1 VSVAAW
7 RSWLPGA
14 GRSEGGGPGRTIGA
28 WWYLPIV
35 AVGVATALRGVAV
48 GALVVA
54 ALVGAGVVG
63 LGLGVRRVWCAV
75 SFGVVAGL
83 MVLNYGFNNIGV
95 PTPAGPVPVAEVAL
109 ILLLLL
115 VPRAVW
121 EQVWGTWLGLLLALL
136 VALAAIR
143 SAFDFGSWGSIAVRD
158 ALYAFDALFLLV
170 GLGVGRLFELRK
182 VLRWLTAVVVV
193 TLAYYSLYPLRET
206 LVADG
211 PQVGIQRPTPLLGSF
226 SSGAVIAAAPF
237 LFLVARRRVHLA
249 AVLGSV
255 AALAILGVIQ
265 ERGVYLG
272 LLFAMLV
279 VWEATRTARTRSR
292 IPPRVALIPLIGVLG
307 LCLLALLPPLPGRVG
322 PVRPSFVIA
331 QLGTV
336 VGGEG
341 PSASVA
347 TAEVRRQWWSDIWS
361 DTVSSPTRLL
371 VGVGYGKDLISFKE
385 GGEVPVRKPHN
396 DYLEVFAR
404 TGIPGFLVW
413 FGLLTNV
420 LFGLRARVRTAVRTG
435 DADRARLVAWALALA
450 VCSMVVSFFQPLMSF
465 AYGSAVLFFVV
476 GLGLSQ
482 PERLPSASA
491 AAEAD
496 GLPVTSPDRPTRLT
510 GRPSRSRAGT
520 RPPPRSG

>member
-1 VSVAAW
+1 VSVAT
-7 RSWLPGA
+7 RPSWLPGA
-14 GRSEGGGPGRTIGA
+14 GRSEEGGPGRTIGT
-28 WWYLPIV
+28 WWYVPIV
-35 AVGVATALRGVAV
+35 AVGVATVLGGVAA

-54 ALVGAGVVG
+54 ALIGAGVAG

-75 SFGVVAGL
+75 SFGVVGGL

-95 PTPAGPVPVAEVAL
+95 PTPAGRVPVAEVAL
-109 ILLLLL
+109 ALLLPL

-121 EQVWGTWLGLLLALL
+121 EQVWGTWLGLLLALV

-143 SAFDFGSWGSIAVRD
+143 AAFDFGTWGSTAVRD
-158 ALYAFDALFLLV
+158 ALYAFDVLFILV

-182 VLRWLTAVVVV
+182 VLRWLTALMVV

-206 LVADG
+206 LVAAG

-226 SSGAVIAAAPF
+226 SSGVVIATAPF
-237 LFLVARRRVHLA
+237 LLLVNRRRVHLA
-249 AVLGSV
+249 AVLGSA

-265 ERGVYLG
+265 ERAVYLG
-272 LLFAMLV
+272 LLLAIAV
-279 VWEATRTARTRSR
+279 VWEATRTAGTRSR

-322 PVRPSFVIA
+322 PIRPSFVIA

-336 VGGEG
+336 VGREG

-347 TAEVRRQWWSDIWS
+347 TAEVRQRWWSEIWS

-371 VGVGYGKDLISFKE
+371 LGVGYGKDLISFKLD
-385 GGEVPVRKPHN
+385 GKVPVRKPHN

-404 TGIPGFLVW
+404 AGIPGFLVW

-420 LFGLRARVRTAVRTG
+420 LLRLRARVRTAVQTG
-435 DADRARLVAWALALA
+435 DADRARLAAWALALA
-450 VCSMVVSFFQPLMSF
+450 VCSMVLSFFEPLMSF

-476 GLGLSQ
+476 GLGLSR
-482 PERLPSASA
+482 PERLPSAPA
-491 AAEAD
+491 AAEVD
-496 GLPVTSPDRPTRLT
+496 RLPVRTDRH
-510 GRPSRSRAGT
+510 G
-520 RPPPRSG
+520 